1 MKLLIKHMVCDR
13 CKRVVREELTKLGLE
28 VEQIELGEVKIG
40 ELPDTVSPE
49 DIRRVLEQSGFEL
62 LDDRR
67 MILTQQIKTIIINEI
82 HHDRR
87 ERPEHQNLSDYLAQK
102 LGYDYSY
109 LSHLFSNA
117 EGITIEKFVIAQKI
131 EKVKEYLAYGE
142 LTLSEIAWRLGYS
155 SSQHLSNQFRQVAGM
170 TPGEFR
176 RSDQPQRTA
185 LDAVTGSPD
194 SETAK

>member
-13 CKRVVREELTKLGLE
+13 CKRVVREELTELGLE
-28 VEQIELGEVKIG
+28 VQQIELGEVKIG
-40 ELPDTVSPE
+40 ELPDAVSLK

-67 MILTQQIKTIIINEI
+67 IILTQQIKTIIINEI
-82 HHDRR
+82 HHDQR

-155 SSQHLSNQFRQVAGM
+155 SSQHLSNQFRQVVGM

-176 RSDQPQRTA
+176 RSGQPLRTG
-185 LDAVTGSPD
+185 LDAVTGVPD
-194 SETAK
+194 SGTAK